1 MTSRLLQHSLRN
13 RLPRLHLKALSVVI
27 ALTAG
32 MPLHSVMAADAL
44 TSSTAQNYAIAPGP
58 LGHVLAQFAA
68 LSGVPLSFD
77 AALLNNRQSN
87 GLQGSY
93 TVQAG
98 FERLLAGSGYTLLST
113 GANGYTVAPQ
123 INAGD
128 ALELGAT
135 NVDGQLIS
143 QTDTYEGGQVA
154 RSARLGVLGNRE
166 IKDVPFSVVSY
177 TAQTIA
183 DQQART
189 VGDVLLNDASV
200 RQSAGF
206 GNFSQVFT
214 IRGLPLQTDDIS
226 FNGMYGILPRQIITT
241 QALER
246 VELFKGPNAFVNG
259 VSPAG
264 SGIGGSV
271 NLVPKRAM
279 DTPTRSAT
287 LDYTGKSQAGGHLD
301 LGQRFGED
309 NQFGVRVNLA
319 QHEGDTA
326 IDDESKRSSLI
337 AVALDYRGERLRLSA
352 DLGYQKERINQGRS
366 VVYPNGTSV
375 PNPPSAKDNYAQ
387 DWTWSQLEDTYGMLN
402 GEYDLNDN
410 WTAYAGVGAKHTR
423 ENGVYSSL
431 YVSDQAGT
439 ARGGFLYP
447 PHDEDNKSAMA
458 GLNGHFNT
466 GPVTHQLNFGL
477 SGVWG
482 EQRSAYEAL
491 YQASRYPTN
500 LYNPVQVARP
510 TPPATYFGSDV
521 HDPRI
526 VGKNRMKSV
535 ALSDTLG
542 FVDDRIL
549 LTLGVRRQSIEVDA
563 WNTASGNRTSNY
575 GETITTPVYGLVLKP
590 WEHVSFYANRIEGL
604 AQGPTAPTGN
614 TVTNPGEVFPPT
626 RSKQT
631 EVGVKGDWDSFGA
644 TLGVYRIEQPNS
656 ATYTAP
662 GSTLGTFAVDGEQV
676 NKGVELNVFGEPL
689 DGLRLL
695 AGATWMKTELSNT
708 AGGLTDGN
716 RAAGVPRFQFNLGGD
731 WDVPGIRGAALNA
744 RLLRTGGEYVNS
756 TNTLSIPAWTRVD
769 LGARYKFKLD
779 ERDITLRANLE
790 NVANKAYWASASTA
804 NSYLTQG
811 EPRTLKVSATVDF

>member
-1 MTSRLLQHSLRN
+1 LR
-13 RLPRLHLKALSVVI
+13 LKALSMAI
-27 ALTAG
+27 ALAATI
-32 MPLHSVMAADAL
+32 PLNSVTAADA
-44 TSSTAQNYAIAPGP
+44 TSSSTARSYNIAPGP

-77 AALLNNRQSN
+77 PTLLNNQQSS
-87 GLQGSY
+87 GLQGSF
-93 TVQAG
+93 TVQGG
-98 FERLLAGSGYTLLST
+98 FQQLLAGSGFTLLST
-113 GANGYTVAPQ
+113 GGNGYTLAPQ
-123 INAGD
+123 VNAGD

-135 NVDGQLIS
+135 NVNGELS
-143 QTDTYEGGQVA
+143 GATETYEGGQVA

-241 QALER
+241 EALER

-259 VSPAG
+259 VSPQG

-287 LDYTGKSQAGGHLD
+287 LDYTSSNQVGGHLD

-319 QHEGDTA
+319 QHDGDTA

-366 VVYPNGTSV
+366 VVYPNGTVV
-375 PNPPSAKDNYAQ
+375 PKAPSAKDNYSQ

-402 GEYDLNDN
+402 GEYDLSDN

-431 YVSDQAGT
+431 YVSDAQGT
-439 ARGGFLYP
+439 SRVGFLYP
-447 PHDEDNKSAMA
+447 PHDEDNKSAMT

-466 GPVTHQLNFGL
+466 GPVTHQMNFGL
-477 SGVWG
+477 SGTWG
-482 EQRSAYEAL
+482 EQRSAYEAI
-491 YQASRYPTN
+491 YVASRPPGN
-500 LYNPVQVARP
+500 LYNPTQVVRP

-526 VGKNRMKSV
+526 VGKNRIKSAAV
-535 ALSDTLG
+535 SDTLG

-549 LTLGVRRQSIEVDA
+549 VTVGVRRQTLEVDA
-563 WNTASGNRTSNY
+563 WNTATGARNANY
-575 GETITTPVYGLVLKP
+575 DESITTPVYGLVLKP
-590 WEHVSFYANRIEGL
+590 WDHVSFYANRIEGL
-604 AQGPTAPTGN
+604 SQGPTAPATG
-614 TVTNPGEVFPPT
+614 VTNINEVFPPR

-631 EVGVKGDWDSFGA
+631 EAGVKLDWDSFGA

-656 ATYTAP
+656 ATYPNP
-662 GSTLGTFAVDGEQV
+662 GSTIGTFSVDGEQV
-676 NKGVELNVFGEPL
+676 NKGVELNVFGEPI

-695 AGATWMKTELSNT
+695 AGATWMETELNKT

-769 LGARYKFKLD
+769 LGGRYKFKLD

-804 NSYLTQG
+804 NNYLTQG

>member
-1 MTSRLLQHSLRN
+1 MTSRLLQHSHHN
-13 RLPRLHLKALSVVI
+13 RLSRLPLKALSIAI
-27 ALTAG
+27 ALTAAL
-32 MPLHSVMAADAL
+32 PLQSTLAADA
-44 TSSTAQNYAIAPGP
+44 TTSTAAQDYAIAPGP

-68 LSGVPLSFD
+68 LAGVPLSFD
-77 AALLNNRQSN
+77 ASLLNNRQSN
-87 GLQGSY
+87 GLKGSY

-98 FERLLAGSGYTLLST
+98 FAQLLAGTGYTLLNT
-113 GANGYTVAPQ
+113 GSNGYTVAPQ
-123 INAGD
+123 LD
-128 ALELGAT
+128 ASDAVELGAT
-135 NVDGQLIS
+135 NVDGQSIS
-143 QTDTYEGGQVA
+143 DSEVYAGGQVG

-183 DQQART
+183 DQQAKT

-246 VELFKGPNAFVNG
+246 VELFKGPNAFING
-259 VSPAG
+259 VSPSG

-279 DTPTRSAT
+279 DTPTRSVT
-287 LDYTGKSQAGGHLD
+287 LDYTGKSQVGGHLD

-309 NQFGVRVNLA
+309 NQLGVRVNLA

-326 IDDESKRSSLI
+326 IDDESQRSSLI
-337 AVALDYRGERLRLSA
+337 AVALDYRGDRLRLSA
-352 DLGYQKERINQGRS
+352 DLGYQKERINQGRA
-366 VVYPNGTSV
+366 VVYPTGTSV
-375 PNPPSAKDNYAQ
+375 PKAPSASHNYSQ

-431 YVSDQAGT
+431 YVSDKSGT

-466 GPVTHQLNFGL
+466 GPVTHQMNFGL
-477 SGVWG
+477 SGIWG

-491 YQASRYPTN
+491 YVASRFPGN
-500 LYNPVQVARP
+500 LYDPVQAPRP
-510 TPPATYFGSDV
+510 TPPATYFGSDL

-526 VGKNRMKSV
+526 VGKNRMKS
-535 ALSDTLG
+535 AAFSDTLG
-542 FVDDRIL
+542 FIDDRIL
-549 LTLGVRRQSIEVDA
+549 LTLGLRRQTIEVDS
-563 WNTASGNRTSNY
+563 WNTATGNRTSNY
-575 GETITTPVYGLVLKP
+575 GESITTPVYGLVLKP
-590 WEHVSFYANRIEGL
+590 WEHVSLYANRIEGL
-604 AQGPTAPTGN
+604 AQGPTAPTG
-614 TVTNPGEVFPPT
+614 TGLTNPGEVFPPN

-631 EVGVKGDWDSFGA
+631 EAGVKLDWDTYGA

-656 ATYTAP
+656 ATYTNP
-662 GSTLGTFAVDGEQV
+662 GSTLGTFSVDGEQI

-689 DGLRLL
+689 EGLRLL
-695 AGATWMKTELSNT
+695 AGATWMKTELTKT
-708 AGGLTDGN
+708 AGGATDGN

-744 RLLRTGGEYVNS
+744 RLLRTGGQYINS
-756 TNTLSIPAWTRVD
+756 ANTLSIPAWTRVD
-769 LGARYKFKLD
+769 LGARYTFTVDK
-779 ERDITLRANLE
+779 RDITLRANVE

-804 NSYLTQG
+804 NNYLTQG
-811 EPRTLKVSATVDF
+811 TPRTLKVSATVDF